1 MLLLKV
7 NLLVS
12 SDHDIAYFHNKGNYN
27 EYHNVVVNAPASY
40 SGCSYFGFWLA
51 TLMKFFLIFLIQT
64 DVT

>member
-40 SGCSYFGFWLA
+40 SGCSYFGF
-51 TLMKFFLIFLIQT
+51 
-64 DVT
+64 